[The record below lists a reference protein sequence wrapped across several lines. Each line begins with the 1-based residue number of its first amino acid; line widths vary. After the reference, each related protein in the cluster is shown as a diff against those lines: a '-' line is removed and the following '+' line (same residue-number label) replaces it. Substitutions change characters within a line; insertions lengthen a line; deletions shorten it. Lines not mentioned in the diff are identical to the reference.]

1 MHLSSRN
8 ATRRSAPPKLVVR
21 EGNRYSIHK
30 RGDAQEKKEENFYD
44 NGDRKLQNK
53 SYQVRIPP
61 PVQIEV
67 GGQKIL
73 GISISKGKNGKR
85 FPNAFDHVETCGN

>member
-1 MHLSSRN
+1 MIMVIESYKS
-8 ATRRSAPPKLVVR
+8 
-21 EGNRYSIHK
+21 
-30 RGDAQEKKEENFYD
+30 
-44 NGDRKLQNK
+44 K

-73 GISISKGKNGKR
+73 GVSISKGKNGKR
-85 FPNAFDHVETCGN
+85 FPNAFDHVEICGN